1 MYSYELLGHNG
12 DTSIVSMFKS
22 SKQYWS
28 SGKWGGQYFSNIP
41 ESYIRYAIEDPTVLS
56 RGIMDVSG
64 QMKVPLWFEG
74 SSQDWQTVYTVPKSQ
89 CDAYATCGPF
99 TVCNDVPSPSY
110 SCMKGY
116 SIRSPQDWEVGDR
129 SARCARNTPLYCN
142 SNSSGAGGET
152 DKFYPMASVQ
162 LLPDAQNIGTATAK
176 DECSLACLGNC
187 SCTVY
192 SYDQG
197 ACSIWHGKML
207 NVREQGNSVLHL
219 RLAAKEVQSTLPL
232 WVLIFLMMVWM
243 RKKQEYGDGAQ
254 GGMGIIAFRYVDLQ
268 HATKVFREVGAGS
281 FGSVFEG
288 SLSNSTAIAVKRR
301 WTPSEKK
308 FRAEVSSTGFIQHV
322 NLVKLIGFCCQGD
335 GRLLVYEYMP
345 NGSLDSHL
353 FQSNGMVLDWTTRY
367 KIALGVASGL
377 AYLHLS
383 CQDCIIH
390 CDIKPE
396 NIPLD
401 GSSTPKV
408 VVTTTRGTIGYLA
421 REWISGTAI
430 TSKVDVYSYGMVML
444 EIVSGSRKSSKQA
457 SSQNGVHEGYFPVRV
472 ARRLVDGDV
481 ASLVDAKL
489 LDEVNLEEVER
500 VCKVACWCIQD
511 DELDRP
517 TMTEVVRFL
526 ECLSEVETPPVPRL
540 LQAIAG
546 QPNLKIM

>member
-1 MYSYELLGHNG
+1 
-12 DTSIVSMFKS
+12 
-22 SKQYWS
+22 
-28 SGKWGGQYFSNIP
+28 
-41 ESYIRYAIEDPTVLS
+41 
-56 RGIMDVSG
+56 MDVSG
-64 QMKVPLWFEG
+64 QMKVLLWFQG

-99 TVCNDVPSPSY
+99 TVCNDVSSPSC

-162 LLPDAQNIGTATAK
+162 LLADAQNIGTATAK
-176 DECSLACLGNC
+176 NECSLACL
-187 SCTVY
+187 
-192 SYDQG
+192 
-197 ACSIWHGKML
+197 
-207 NVREQGNSVLHL
+207 RELLVHCVLLRSRCLLHL
-219 RLAAKEVQSTLPL
+219 ARQ
-232 WVLIFLMMVWM
+232 
-243 RKKQEYGDGAQ
+243 DAQ
-254 GGMGIIAFRYVDLQ
+254 CSG
-268 HATKVFREVGAGS
+268 TREVGARS

-288 SLSNSTAIAVKRR
+288 SLSNSTAIAVKRLDGLR
-301 WTPSEKK
+301 QGEKK

-335 GRLLVYEYMP
+335 TRLLVYEYMP

-353 FQSNGMVLDWTTRY
+353 FQSNGMVLDWTT
-367 KIALGVASGL
+367 
-377 AYLHLS
+377 
-383 CQDCIIH
+383 
-390 CDIKPE
+390 
-396 NIPLD
+396 
-401 GSSTPKV
+401 
-408 VVTTTRGTIGYLA
+408 
-421 REWISGTAI
+421 
-430 TSKVDVYSYGMVML
+430 SYGMVLL

-472 ARRLVDGDV
+472 ARSLVDGDV